1 MAVLSKTV
9 EIGLIMKDLASKP
22 LRGVGKSASL
32 ALKSVQKLG
41 VIGGAALKG
50 FAFAATGLN
59 QSLELF
65 KKGVEVF
72 SMFTEKA
79 REYRGEND
87 ELIKSFDKANDLV
100 GSLAARIGDT
110 LIVVFNALVEATRPV
125 IQAFED
131 YLDTNRKLMAI
142 QIVNFLEDVASV
154 IVNVVGKAM
163 IYGTRVVAG
172 FQLVWEVLYT
182 GISNAAEG
190 IIKVIASLL
199 AGLGEFAAYIPGVGD
214 DIKIFADEVSQSMW
228 DMAEGSGQSLAD
240 MSANINKII
249 EDSEKLEFQI
259 GNVTTKIQGFIKT
272 TAETARAKVLPG
284 AAGGV
289 AKVNEELEKTPEK
302 AAKASESLK
311 EFEIT
316 GESIANLAAT
326 LTSSMGTAFA
336 SIMAGSEQASAA
348 FSTAM
353 TDMLTSLVSF
363 AEQAIITSQLMG
375 MAQAGA
381 SASFGGP
388 VAIIATTALVAA
400 IFKGLIA
407 QLPSTQSFASGGMV
421 RGGTRGRDSVPA
433 MLMPGEYVMNV
444 DQVEAMRRMFSNMD
458 GVNTTGRFAGGGTVG
473 GRSGGGVTVNISTA
487 VPLSKA
493 ELTRYVRSSIVPA
506 LNDLRAQGVM

>member
-240 MSANINKII
+240 MSANMNKII
-249 EDSEKLEFQI
+249 EDSEKLEF
-259 GNVTTKIQGFIKT
+259 
-272 TAETARAKVLPG
+272 
-284 AAGGV
+284 
-289 AKVNEELEKTPEK
+289 
-302 AAKASESLK
+302 
-311 EFEIT
+311 
-316 GESIANLAAT
+316 
-326 LTSSMGTAFA
+326 
-336 SIMAGSEQASAA
+336 
-348 FSTAM
+348 
-353 TDMLTSLVSF
+353 
-363 AEQAIITSQLMG
+363 
-375 MAQAGA
+375 
-381 SASFGGP
+381 
-388 VAIIATTALVAA
+388 
-400 IFKGLIA
+400 
-407 QLPSTQSFASGGMV
+407 
-421 RGGTRGRDSVPA
+421 
-433 MLMPGEYVMNV
+433 
-444 DQVEAMRRMFSNMD
+444 
-458 GVNTTGRFAGGGTVG
+458 
-473 GRSGGGVTVNISTA
+473 
-487 VPLSKA
+487 
-493 ELTRYVRSSIVPA
+493 
-506 LNDLRAQGVM
+506 